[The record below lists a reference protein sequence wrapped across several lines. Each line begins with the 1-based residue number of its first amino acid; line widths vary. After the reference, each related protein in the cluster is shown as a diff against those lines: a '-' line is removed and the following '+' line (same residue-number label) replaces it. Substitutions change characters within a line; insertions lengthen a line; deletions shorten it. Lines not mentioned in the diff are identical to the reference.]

1 MLKIDAIAAIS
12 DSWGDQAW
20 GSLKMTVD
28 FPAAAEG
35 IDASFTADNK
45 RGDPSLE
52 VVNTSRKRAMLW
64 IGLYTF
70 LLNTVTLTIFR
81 FWGRTHFR
89 RRLWADT
96 RIGGE
101 PLEYTGRG
109 MELFLGFIIAIFTL
123 MVPTIAA
130 VFGAQLLLGPE
141 AMIAVIILI
150 YLLLS
155 VIISVA
161 IFLARRYHLSRT
173 TYRGIRF
180 AQTGSAWGYGLTAFG
195 YGVLTLLTLGW
206 FAPAAQIRLSS
217 RIWSNAWYGG
227 VRFRFEDTDAA
238 KKEPVYLSFTLAW
251 FGGVVV
257 YGAWIS
263 WMMLSGIVN
272 GTDAVQ
278 PDLRAIGLIYASF
291 IPMALLIA
299 VLVAW
304 HFAVITRRITKS
316 LSLDGLSFSSRL
328 TAFDIIELSITNFL
342 LIIFTLGVGVMAAQ
356 MRVWKRLA
364 NRMVLSGALDFAMV
378 EQSTVDA
385 PKQGEG
391 LADGLDLVSNF

>member
-1 MLKIDAIAAIS
+1 MTDEQQPAVDETAADFAARKKRS
-12 DSWGDQAW
+12 DPGFE
-20 GSLKMTVD
+20 VRN
-28 FPAAAEG
+28 
-35 IDASFTADNK
+35 AS
-45 RGDPSLE
+45 RMG
-52 VVNTSRKRAMLW
+52 AMLW
-64 IGLYTF
+64 IGFYTF
-70 LLNTVTLTIFR
+70 LLNIVTLTIFR

-109 MELFLGFIIAIFTL
+109 LELFLGFIIAIFTL

-141 AMIAVIILI
+141 AMIAVLIPI
-150 YLLLS
+150 YLLLF
-155 VIISVA
+155 VIIGVA

-180 AQTGSAWGYGLTAFG
+180 GQTGSAWGFGLASFG
-195 YGVLTLLTLGW
+195 YGVLTALTLGW
-206 FAPAAQIRLSS
+206 FAPASQIRLS
-217 RIWSNAWYGG
+217 RRMWSNAWYGG
-227 VRFRFEDTDAA
+227 MKFKFEDTAEA
-238 KKEPVYLSFTLAW
+238 KKEPVYLSFALAW
-251 FGGVVV
+251 VGGLAV
-257 YGAWIS
+257 YGAWIG
-263 WMMLSGIVN
+263 WLTASGIME
-272 GTDAVQ
+272 GMDPMA
-278 PDLRAIGLIYASF
+278 PDFRSIGLLYASF

-299 VLVAW
+299 VFVAW

-316 LSLDGLSFSSRL
+316 LSLDGLTFSSRL
-328 TAFDIIELSITNFL
+328 STFDIIELSITNFL
-342 LIIFTLGVGVMAAQ
+342 LIIFTLGIGLMAAQ
-356 MRVWKRLA
+356 MRMWKRLA
-364 NRMVLSGALDFAMV
+364 NRMVLTGALDFAAV